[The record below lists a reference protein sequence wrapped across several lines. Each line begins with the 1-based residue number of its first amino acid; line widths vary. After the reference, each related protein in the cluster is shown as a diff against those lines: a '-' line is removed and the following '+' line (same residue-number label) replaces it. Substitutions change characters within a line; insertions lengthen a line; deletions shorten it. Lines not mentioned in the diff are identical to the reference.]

1 MPALWETDTEI
12 GRRLMEAWDGE
23 GCVFIVVRSFEV
35 YQELEKL
42 NGGSMCRWLSTLAP
56 SGNGDGDDD
65 DDEDEDEDAKSTST
79 IQTGS
84 MAPGI
89 GVICLR
95 APQFSY
101 EKNQA
106 GLPTCFLFGRKAA
119 KRRVDVFLGRGSK
132 TSLSRIHF
140 ALGIKSD
147 VWAVRNLCDFETLV
161 NRDTSLGPGSPG
173 FALRPDQGNVIQVAD
188 IVFEIYCR
196 EPRVA
201 ATYLTDSSFPPEL
214 PFNGTDPTGTSS
226 MTTADPAQGTD
237 IPQEL
242 DPRRYIFQHERLES
256 RTRTRKFLALDA
268 WTCIRY
274 AAKQYPRSQEPAL
287 RKHLELLAPVPV
299 GCL

>member
-12 GRRLMEAWDGE
+12 GRRLMQAWDGE
-23 GCVFIVVRSFEV
+23 GCIFIVVRSFEI

-42 NGGSMCRWLSTLAP
+42 NGTSMCRWLSTSAL
-56 SGNGDGDDD
+56 SGDGDDGNDD
-65 DDEDEDEDAKSTST
+65 DDEDDDAESTST
-79 IQTGS
+79 IKTDAA
-84 MAPGI
+84 APDI

-95 APQFSY
+95 TPQFSY
-101 EKNQA
+101 EKNKA

-140 ALGIKSD
+140 ALGIKGD
-147 VWAVRNLCDFETLV
+147 VWAVRNLCDFETVV

-173 FALRPDQGNVIQVAD
+173 FALRPDQGNAIQVAD
-188 IVFEIYCR
+188 IAFEVYCR

-201 ATYLTDSSFPPEL
+201 AMYLADSSFPPEL
-214 PFNGTDPTGTSS
+214 PFDGTDPTGTSS
-226 MTTADPAQGTD
+226 MTTADAAQGVD
-237 IPQEL
+237 LQRDL
-242 DPRRYIFQHERLES
+242 DPRRYIFPHERLES

-274 AAKQYPRSQEPAL
+274 AAKQYPPSHEPAL
-287 RKHLELLAPVPV
+287 RAHLELLAPIPV
-299 GCL
+299 GCS

>member
-23 GCVFIVVRSFEV
+23 GSVFVVVRSFEV

-42 NGGSMCRWLSTLAP
+42 NGSSICRWLSISAP
-56 SGNGDGDDD
+56 FGDGEDGNDDD
-65 DDEDEDEDAKSTST
+65 DDEDEEKSTST
-79 IQTGS
+79 IQTNS
-84 MAPGI
+84 AAPDI

-147 VWAVRNLCDFETLV
+147 VWAVRNLCDFETVV

-188 IVFEIYCR
+188 IVFEVYCR

-201 ATYLTDSSFPPEL
+201 ATYLADSSFPPEL
-214 PFNGTDPTGTSS
+214 PFDGTDPTGTSS
-226 MTTADPAQGTD
+226 MTTTGPAQGAN
-237 IPQEL
+237 IPRDL

-256 RTRTRKFLALDA
+256 RTRVRKFRALDA

-287 RKHLELLAPVPV
+287 RKHLELLATIPV
-299 GCL
+299 G